1 MRLHRLKTRGF
12 TLVEMLVVVGIIAVL
27 AAILVPTIAGALRRA
42 KVAQIAFDVSNLE
55 TAITNY
61 ASEKGDNPP
70 DFSDQSIVARH
81 LEKAYRRANANERAF
96 VLLLAGNVN
105 VNPPKPAIIDPAEAL
120 VFWLG
125 GLSKDER
132 RPFTGPGGPISWED
146 ENGNGV
152 IDLDHEISYN
162 PSRENAFFPFEQQ
175 RLSLKQVPHD
185 GHVDYYSN
193 DESTLHGR
201 TDDVFPVFSPPT
213 RPQPYVYFDSRTYLL
228 GINGVPIQTYPSILT
243 GDYVPPAAL
252 TIGVARPYLTTNR
265 DPNFF
270 NTSTF
275 NWRAHFFAKPKE
287 YQIISAGLDGDY
299 GADWNPVGLKI
310 FETGALLRAD
320 QQPWGG
326 SAARGYQDGDVDNIT
341 NFSEGTLGD
350 KLP

>member
-1 MRLHRLKTRGF
+1 MRLHPLKKHGF

-27 AAILVPTIAGALRRA
+27 AAILVPTIASALRRA

-61 ASEKGDNPP
+61 ASATGDNPP
-70 DFSDQSIVARH
+70 DFSDQGIVQRH

-96 VLLLAGNVN
+96 ALALAGNVN
-105 VNPPKPAIIDPAEAL
+105 TGKAAIIDPAEAL

-132 RPFTGPGGPISWED
+132 RPFTGPGGPILWVD
-146 ENGNGV
+146 ADTDGV
-152 IDLDHEISYN
+152 IDINFDEISYN
-162 PSRENAFFPFEQQ
+162 PSRENAYFPFEQQ
-175 RLSLKQVPHD
+175 RLSLKEVTVGGGIRYH
-185 GHVDYYSN
+185 SN
-193 DESTLHGR
+193 DESTLHSR
-201 TDDVFPVFSPPT
+201 TDDVFPVFSPPS

-228 GINGVPIQTYPSILT
+228 GISGVPSQTYPSILT

-252 TIGVARPYLTTNR
+252 TMGVARPYLTTNR

-270 NTSTF
+270 NASTF
-275 NWRAHFFAKPKE
+275 NWRAHYAAEPKE

-299 GADWNPVGLKI
+299 GADWNPAGLKI

-326 SAARGYQDGDVDNIT
+326 GTARGYQDGDLDNIT

-350 KLP
+350 RLP